1 MQSVEPRPT
10 HSMTNAY
17 GDARTGAMV
26 LRAEHRRMP
35 GIEHPGPHQRYRS
48 PVLRV
53 EERALGRLA
62 NDHVRVRVRLAG
74 VCGTDLNAVTTDPR
88 TGYIVGSAPLDLDEG
103 GRVLGHEGIGE
114 VVAVGRDVTG
124 LRAGE
129 WVGFESILACRE
141 CTPCERGHPNQC
153 ATAVLMGTQ
162 RDGLFTEI
170 ADVPARLA
178 HALGDVAS
186 TEDGRRATA
195 CLEPAAC
202 SLLALRLAH
211 VRPGDDVLIFGA
223 GPIGAAAAM
232 LARLIL
238 GAGRVRVVEPLRLRR
253 ELAGRWAH
261 EVVEVEP
268 FFASRAGGPA
278 DVVIETSGD
287 LDNVRRA
294 MPLTAPNGRVALL
307 ARSGAP
313 LALEHVD
320 HLITNNVTLFGC
332 RGHLGGPFPEVL
344 DLVRDG
350 RLPLHELVTGV
361 LPSLGALA
369 DALRAPR
376 ALMASHC
383 KLLVAP

>member
-1 MQSVEPRPT
+1 
-10 HSMTNAY
+10 
-17 GDARTGAMV
+17 
-26 LRAEHRRMP
+26 MP
-35 GIEHPGPHQRYRS
+35 GIDRPGPHQRYRA
-48 PVLRV
+48 PELRV
-53 EERALGRLA
+53 EERRLGAVPR
-62 NDHVRVRVRLAG
+62 DHVRVRVRLAG

-88 TGYIVGSAPLDLDEG
+88 TGYILGSAPLDLDER

-114 VVAVGRDVTG
+114 VLGVGRDVTG
-124 LRAGE
+124 VRAGE
-129 WVGFESILACRE
+129 WVGFESILSCRR

-162 RDGLFTEI
+162 RDGLFTEV

-178 HALGDVAS
+178 HPLGAVAD
-186 TEDGRRATA
+186 TEDGRRAAA

-211 VRPGDDVLIFGA
+211 VRPGDDVLVFGA

-232 LARLIL
+232 LARVIL
-238 GAGRVRVVEPLRLRR
+238 GAGRVRVVEPLPLRR

-261 EVVEVEP
+261 EVLEVEQ
-268 FFASRAGGPA
+268 FFASGLRHPA

-287 LDNVRRA
+287 LDNVRRVLPA
-294 MPLTAPNGRVALL
+294 TAPNARVALL
-307 ARSGAP
+307 ARSGAA
-313 LALEHVD
+313 LAIEHVD

-344 DLVRDG
+344 EFVRDG

-376 ALMASHC
+376 ELMANHC
-383 KLLVAP
+383 KVLVAP

>member
-1 MQSVEPRPT
+1 MADRNLDTARARALVMHAEQRP
-10 HSMTNAY
+10 
-17 GDARTGAMV
+17 
-26 LRAEHRRMP
+26 MP
-35 GIEHPGPHQRYRS
+35 GIDRPGPHQRYRA

-53 EERALGRLA
+53 EERVLREVPP
-62 NDHVRVRVRLAG
+62 DHLRVRVRLAG
-74 VCGTDLNAVTTDPR
+74 VCGTDLNTVTTDPR
-88 TGYIVGSAPLDLDEG
+88 TGYILGSAPLDLDER

-114 VVAVGRDVTG
+114 ILEVGRDVTG
-124 LRAGE
+124 VRAGD
-129 WVGFESILACRE
+129 WVGFESILSCRQ
-141 CTPCERGHPNQC
+141 CGPCERGRPNQC
-153 ATAVLMGTQ
+153 TTAVLMGTQ
-162 RDGLFTEI
+162 RDGLFTEV

-178 HALGDVAS
+178 HQLGAVAS
-186 TEDGRRATA
+186 TEDGRRAAA

-202 SLLALRLAH
+202 SLLALR
-211 VRPGDDVLIFGA
+211 PGDDVLVFGA

-232 LARLIL
+232 LARVIL
-238 GAGRVRVVEPLRLRR
+238 GAGRVRVVEPLPLRR

-261 EVVEVEP
+261 ELFEVEE
-268 FFASRAGGPA
+268 FFASGARRPA

-294 MPLTAPNGRVALL
+294 LPATAPNARVALL

-320 HLITNNVTLFGC
+320 HMITNNVTVFGC
-332 RGHLGGPFPEVL
+332 RGHLGGPVPEVL
-344 DLVRDG
+344 GLVRDG

-376 ALMASHC
+376 DLMASHC
-383 KLLVAP
+383 KVLVAP

>member
-1 MQSVEPRPT
+1 MPSVER
-10 HSMTNAY
+10 
-17 GDARTGAMV
+17 
-26 LRAEHRRMP
+26 
-35 GIEHPGPHQRYRS
+35 PGPHQRYRA
-48 PVLRV
+48 PMLMV
-53 EERALGRLA
+53 EKRALGTLA
-62 NDHVRVRVRLAG
+62 SDHVRVRVRLAG
-74 VCGTDLNAVTTDPR
+74 VCGTDVNAVTTDPR
-88 TGYIVGSAPLDLDEG
+88 TGYIVGSAPLDLDER

-114 VVAVGRDVTG
+114 VLDVGRDVTG
-124 LRAGE
+124 VRAGE
-129 WVGFESILACRE
+129 WVGFESILSCGG
-141 CTPCERGHPNQC
+141 CTPCGRGHQNQC

-162 RDGLFTEI
+162 RDGLFTEV

-178 HALGDVAS
+178 HRLGAVAD
-186 TEDGRRATA
+186 TEDGRRAAA

-211 VRPGDDVLIFGA
+211 VRPGDDVLVFGA
-223 GPIGAAAAM
+223 GPIGASAAM
-232 LARLIL
+232 LARVVL

-261 EVVEVEP
+261 EVFDVAR
-268 FFASRAGGPA
+268 FFASEPHEVA

-287 LDNVRRA
+287 LDNVRRVLP
-294 MPLTAPNGRVALL
+294 MTSPNARVALL

-313 LALEHVD
+313 LAIEHVD

-344 DLVRDG
+344 ALVRDG

-376 ALMASHC
+376 ELAAAHC